1 MPVTNNH
8 TRITT
13 RNTNIISARVRGLT
27 QIGDNPMTTNPYQL
41 LNNPH
46 ILTVSL
52 AVAAQIVGVARSTA
66 TDNHKRNGYLMPGV
80 PVIKIGSRCIVSTTH
95 LRAALGI
102 AEPVNPYAR

>member
-13 RNTNIISARVRGLT
+13 RNTSINGLE
-27 QIGDNPMTTNPYQL
+27 IGAITMTTTHSYSV
-41 LNNPH
+41 LNDPH
-46 ILTVSL
+46 VLTVSL
-52 AVAAQIVGVARSTA
+52 AVAAQLVGVARSTA

>member
-13 RNTNIISARVRGLT
+13 RNTSIYGLE
-27 QIGDNPMTTNPYQL
+27 IGATTMTTNPYQL

>member
-13 RNTNIISARVRGLT
+13 RNTSINGLE
-27 QIGDNPMTTNPYQL
+27 IGATTMTTHTYSV
-41 LNNPH
+41 LNDPH
-46 ILTVSL
+46 VLTVSL
-52 AVAAQIVGVARSTA
+52 AVAAQLVGVARSTA

-95 LRAALGI
+95 LRAALGL
-102 AEPVNPYAR
+102 AEPVNPHAQ

>member
-1 MPVTNNH
+1 MPVTNHH

-13 RNTNIISARVRGLT
+13 RITSMNTGERLE
-27 QIGDNPMTTNPYQL
+27 QYPMNPNHRYSV
-41 LNNPH
+41 LNDPNV
-46 ILTVSL
+46 LTVSL
-52 AVAAQIVGVARSTA
+52 AVAAQLVGVARSTA

-102 AEPVNPYAR
+102 AEPVNPDER